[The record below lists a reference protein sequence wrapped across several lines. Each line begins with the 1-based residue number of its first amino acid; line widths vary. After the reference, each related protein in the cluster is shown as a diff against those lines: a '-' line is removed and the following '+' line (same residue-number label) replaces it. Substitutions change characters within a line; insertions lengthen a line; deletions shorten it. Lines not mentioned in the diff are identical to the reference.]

1 MAEMMPEIYLECY
14 GGLCGLVVWL
24 GERLHVEKL
33 HRLLED
39 AELRDCI
46 WRIISALLLM
56 YT

>member
-39 AELRDCI
+39 AELCDCI
-46 WRIISALLLM
+46 RRIISALLLM